1 MHNLVL
7 LDRNSHW
14 AVVGSGLW
22 FVFQSEASPPT
33 ANGPFKKA
41 PANTDETSSALL
53 LCSHQQETRR
63 QSCFRCCAR
72 LLSLQGGGEGAQL
85 VFFFPS
91 PIFLSSCQW
100 ATVQHSATDDVQPR
114 RNEWICCRDGRTQ
127 CSGFAPT
134 LALMW
139 TRSRAAGVH
148 KDKADTTQSLCSWNF
163 VTIYVLGK
171 NVIIFYSCCWN
182 VYSLAR
188 NALCN
193 HAAPLGSLKWR

>member
-85 VFFFPS
+85 VFFFP
-91 PIFLSSCQW
+91 PPFSCPP
-100 ATVQHSATDDVQPR
+100 VS
-114 RNEWICCRDGRTQ
+114 ELLFSTQ
-127 CSGFAPT
+127 QQTTCSRGETSGFVVGMDGPSVRVSPR
-134 LALMW
+134 L
-139 TRSRAAGVH
+139 
-148 KDKADTTQSLCSWNF
+148 
-163 VTIYVLGK
+163 
-171 NVIIFYSCCWN
+171 
-182 VYSLAR
+182 
-188 NALCN
+188 
-193 HAAPLGSLKWR
+193 WR